1 MFARAILMIVS
12 KIIAHAAF
20 MLIAVVLAR
29 SLSKAEFGTF
39 NQVWLFNKALMFLF
53 DLGLPMSVYYFW
65 PRLATHQKKGFI
77 LQTLLSLTVLA
88 MPFAAIMYGCA
99 DFLAHQFN
107 NPALADYLRLFAVY
121 PLVVLPASATE
132 EILLSQGHTGRAALF
147 ESFTKMLMIGAV
159 AIAALWTH
167 QLDWVLKALIFYGIA
182 QALLGIWLVWQPV
195 RQLQAT
201 FSVKDW
207 QQQLRYSAPYGF
219 STLAAVLNYQVD
231 KILVSLFNP
240 PAAFAMYAAGAFEIP
255 LAGVTALP
263 VISVM
268 MNDLTQRYANQDI
281 EGVLSLWQQSM
292 RKVAL
297 PVFAVTAFLM
307 VFAEPTVTGL
317 FSAKYRESVWP
328 FRIFLLFL
336 PLRIT
341 VWDYVLASFGKTKA
355 VFTSQLVALGVNI
368 LLGSSLIFF
377 YGWWGAAIA
386 AVISGYTQTTLIML
400 AIQRQLG
407 VSLTKLLP
415 WKDLCK
421 IGGVAIAAGMGS
433 LPISQ
438 LSIGTFWQIGI
449 GFLIFMLLYG
459 MGNLMIGAITIAEL
473 KGILE
478 MGMAKIKAVK
488 NS

>member
-1 MFARAILMIVS
+1 MFARAVLMIVS

-29 SLSKAEFGTF
+29 SLSKVEFGTF

-65 PRLATHQKKGFI
+65 PRLADRQKKGFI
-77 LQTLLSLTVLA
+77 LQTLVSLTVLA
-88 MPFAAIMYGCA
+88 IPFSAIMYVGA
-99 DFLAHQFN
+99 DFLAQHFQ
-107 NPALADYLRLFAVY
+107 NPALADHLQLFAIY
-121 PLVVLPASATE
+121 PLVMLPASATE
-132 EILLSQGHTGRAALF
+132 EILLSQGYTGRAALF
-147 ESFTKMLMIGAV
+147 ESCTKMMMIGAV

-167 QLDWVLKALIFYGIA
+167 QLNWVLKALIGYGII

-195 RQLQAT
+195 RPLQTT
-201 FSVKDW
+201 FSFKDW

-240 PAAFAMYAAGAFEIP
+240 PAAFAMYVAGAFEIP

-268 MNDLTQRYANQDI
+268 MNDFTQKYANQDI
-281 EGVLSLWQQSM
+281 EGVLSLWQNSM

-341 VWDYVLASFGKTKA
+341 VWDYVLASLGKTKA
-355 VFTSQLVALGVNI
+355 VFTSQLIALGINI
-368 LLGSSLIFF
+368 FLGGSLIFF

-386 AVISGYTQTTLIML
+386 AVISGYTQTALIML

-407 VSLTKLLP
+407 VSLAKLLP

-433 LPISQ
+433 LPISL
-438 LSIGTFWQIGI
+438 LSIGSFFQIGV
-449 GFLIFMLLYG
+449 GFLLFMLLYG
-459 MGNLMIGAITIAEL
+459 MGNFMLGTITIAEL
-473 KGILE
+473 KKVVQLGL
-478 MGMAKIKAVK
+478 AKVK
-488 NS
+488 VAKNN